1 MRLQTTATI
10 PAIGTAGRVA
20 CPLAFAAIVALSLLA
35 SPVGAADTG
44 PASSPPSDAAA
55 DRRTETKADARDESK
70 PESKAESKGD
80 AKGDPKGDGK
90 ADPKANAKGEPKPE
104 PKADAKVEP
113 KTEPK
118 AEPKA
123 ESKADAKTEPKAEPK
138 TEPKTEPKADAQ
150 AETKAEAGTEDKP
163 AAPAPDAPKA
173 KEKEKEKEAE
183 LPLAG
188 RETLAKD
195 GVRRVIGAEVKSGK
209 SAIVVATIAN
219 VLVDPEGR
227 IIGAVL
233 DYGGFMGVGK
243 RRIAVAWS
251 LLTFETGKI
260 VLALTRDQLK
270 EFPDYRDGEDVVL
283 ATAPAPPN

>member
-20 CPLAFAAIVALSLLA
+20 CALAFAAFVALSLLA

-44 PASSPPSDAAA
+44 PASPPAAGAAA
-55 DRRTETKADARDESK
+55 DRKTETKAEARDESK

-80 AKGDPKGDGK
+80 AKGDAKVDGK
-90 ADPKANAKGEPKPE
+90 A
-104 PKADAKVEP
+104 
-113 KTEPK
+113 
-118 AEPKA
+118 
-123 ESKADAKTEPKAEPK
+123 
-138 TEPKTEPKADAQ
+138 EPKADAQ
-150 AETKAEAGTEDKP
+150 AEPKAEAGTEDKP

-173 KEKEKEKEAE
+173 KEKEAE

>member
-20 CPLAFAAIVALSLLA
+20 CPLAFAAFAAIVALSLLA

-90 ADPKANAKGEPKPE
+90 A
-104 PKADAKVEP
+104 
-113 KTEPK
+113 
-118 AEPKA
+118 
-123 ESKADAKTEPKAEPK
+123 
-138 TEPKTEPKADAQ
+138 EPKADAQ
-150 AETKAEAGTEDKP
+150 AEPKAEAGTEDKP

>member
-118 AEPKA
+118 AEPK
-123 ESKADAKTEPKAEPK
+123 
-138 TEPKTEPKADAQ
+138 TEPKADAQ

-173 KEKEKEKEAE
+173 KEKEAE

>member
-138 TEPKTEPKADAQ
+138 TEPKADAQ
-150 AETKAEAGTEDKP
+150 AEPKAEAGTEDKP

>member
-123 ESKADAKTEPKAEPK
+123 ESKADAKTEPKA
-138 TEPKTEPKADAQ
+138 EPKTEPKADAQ

>member
-70 PESKAESKGD
+70 PESKSESKGD
-80 AKGDPKGDGK
+80 AKGDAKVDGK
-90 ADPKANAKGEPKPE
+90 A
-104 PKADAKVEP
+104 
-113 KTEPK
+113 
-118 AEPKA
+118 
-123 ESKADAKTEPKAEPK
+123 
-138 TEPKTEPKADAQ
+138 EPKADAQ
-150 AETKAEAGTEDKP
+150 AEPKAEAGTEDKP